1 MELVVNY
8 INTFIITDEEPND
21 EIRHDIYFTLKDL
34 EEAMEFSLI
43 SEGAYKSNRVYDLAN
58 VLLVRLHSLVNSK
71 ENIYFSY
78 PKFITRDQYIT
89 ELLNNDGIKS
99 QIIDFNISYIDDRLA
114 KNIVKIISKM
124 LFDQST
130 SLERRGSVPFHIF
143 VEEAHRYVQE
153 DTDTEILG
161 YNIFDKIA
169 KEGRKYGI
177 IIGFIT
183 QRPSELSETAI
194 SQCSNFV
201 VLRMTHPKDLTY
213 IRTMLPNVSD
223 EIINRIK
230 NLKSWRLSSFWYSI

>member
-1 MELVVNY
+1 MQDLFNGCSSLEKVT
-8 INTFIITDEEPND
+8 INN
-21 EIRHDIYFTLKDL
+21 
-34 EEAMEFSLI
+34 
-43 SEGAYKSNRVYDLAN
+43 
-58 VLLVRLHSLVNSK
+58 
-71 ENIYFSY
+71 

-177 IIGFIT
+177 IIGFI
-183 QRPSELSETAI
+183 I
-194 SQCSNFV
+194 GIFIV
-201 VLRMTHPKDLTY
+201 KG
-213 IRTMLPNVSD
+213 I
-223 EIINRIK
+223 
-230 NLKSWRLSSFWYSI
+230 LKRN